1 LKKLKTKGADLMVL
15 NSLNDAGAGF
25 GKNTNRVT
33 LLKEA
38 GVFKTFE
45 TKQKKEVA
53 QDIVAAL
60 IEMIP

>member
-1 LKKLKTKGADLMVL
+1 VL

-25 GKNTNRVT
+25 GKDTNQVT
-33 LLKEA
+33 LLKGD
-38 GVFKTFE
+38 GVLKMFE